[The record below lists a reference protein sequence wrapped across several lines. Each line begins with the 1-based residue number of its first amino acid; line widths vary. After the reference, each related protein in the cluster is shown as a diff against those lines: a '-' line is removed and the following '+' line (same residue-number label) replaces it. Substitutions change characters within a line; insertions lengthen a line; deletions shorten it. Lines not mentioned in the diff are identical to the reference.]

1 VWDFG
6 TPRPPCETPRS
17 EASRRPPFDDAAD
30 EDDAMINADGENVDL
45 YIPRKCSWTNRLIT
59 ATDKGSVQMNIGHLD
74 ANGVYSGS
82 YTTVAL
88 SGYVRSKVRER
99 RTRTGGSLSTRATR
113 VRAGVGG
120 GRERWCERWALAR
133 GGSR

>member
-1 VWDFG
+1 M
-6 TPRPPCETPRS
+6 PRS
-17 EASRRPPFDDAAD
+17 EASRRPPFDDAED

-113 VRAGVGG
+113 VRAGVGAVASG
-120 GRERWCERWALAR
+120 GASDGRSRGVDLAR
-133 GGSR
+133 ALDARET